1 MEIGS
6 TSSLAKPS
14 ITNTATVDPAAKDDA
29 KTEKTENIRE
39 YIKSSTNT
47 AILSASLDV
56 SISTGDKSMQ
66 LLYKTAIDNINQI
79 LKPEFGDNA
88 IQAKVSEDQS
98 PDATAGRI
106 VSLSTAF
113 FDKFMEQRPGM
124 DKATA
129 AQQFREVLTKG
140 IDQGFSE
147 ARNILSGLK
156 VLSGD
161 IASNV
166 DKTYELVQNKLNDFF
181 AQYTSPAT
189 VATPEPA
196 AATS

>member
-1 MEIGS
+1 MEIS
-6 TSSLAKPS
+6 ASPSIAKPS
-14 ITNTATVDPAAKDDA
+14 ATNTATVDPTAKDDA

-88 IQAKVSEDQS
+88 IQAKASEDQS

-129 AQQFREVLTKG
+129 AQQFRDVLSKG

-147 ARNILSGLK
+147 ARNILNGLN

-181 AQYTSPAT
+181 AQFTTPAT
-189 VATPEPA
+189 EAAPVPEPA
-196 AATS
+196 TS

>member
-6 TSSLAKPS
+6 TSSIAKPS
-14 ITNTATVDPAAKDDA
+14 ITNTATVDPAAKENA

-88 IQAKVSEDQS
+88 IQAKASEDQS

-147 ARNILSGLK
+147 ARNILSGLN
-156 VLSGD
+156 VLTGD

-166 DKTYELVQNKLNDFF
+166 DKTYELVQSKLDEFF
-181 AQYTSPAT
+181 AQFKTTENQVQP
-189 VATPEPA
+189 TPEPVA
-196 AATS
+196 

>member
-14 ITNTATVDPAAKDDA
+14 STNTATVDPAAKDDA

-88 IQAKVSEDQS
+88 IQAKASEDQS

-113 FDKFMEQRPGM
+113 FDKFMEQRPGV

-129 AQQFREVLTKG
+129 AQQFRDVLTKG

-147 ARNILSGLK
+147 ARNILSGLN

-161 IASNV
+161 IAGNV
-166 DKTYELVQNKLNDFF
+166 DKTYELVQSKMDEFF
-181 AQYTSPAT
+181 AQFK
-189 VATPEPA
+189 TPETQAQPTSDSA
-196 AATS
+196 A